1 MPPLDTLDRLLE
13 HVVEVESEMISLSAQ
28 AHRRISEWIGASGA
42 EITDEVL
49 EALQYQDI
57 LSQQLGATIEAI
69 EGVRELL
76 SQNGEDAEAL
86 AGIDAKLFGIL
97 ETARSKHAAFS
108 GRVHQDDGEGIEF
121 F

>member
-1 MPPLDTLDRLLE
+1 MAPLDTLDRLLE
-13 HVVEVESEMISLSAQ
+13 HVIEVESEMIVLSAQ

-42 EITDEVL
+42 EVTDEVL

-57 LSQQLGATIEAI
+57 LSQQLGATTEAI
-69 EGVRELL
+69 KGMRELL
-76 SQNGEDAEAL
+76 PKNGENAEAL
-86 AGIDAKLFGIL
+86 AGMDAKLLGIL

-108 GRVHQDDGEGIEF
+108 GRVDQDDGEGIEF